1 LWLVPLVWALLL
13 LVYAKRLAAL
23 WHEPVWRVPVLVVES
38 DDWGAGPL
46 EQAAALTAIHAVLLR
61 HRDATGQPAKMTL
74 GVILAVVDTA
84 TTTAS
89 AYQRVVFDDARLA
102 PVLDALRGGIAAGV
116 FVPQLH
122 GMEHYWPPAVLAAA
136 QTDSVVAA
144 WLTGAAWPA
153 TEALPSALQSRWTDA
168 RVLPSLSLPVAEIDV
183 AAALET
189 ATFARIFG
197 QAARVAV
204 PTTFVWNDAVERAW
218 AAHGVRYIVT
228 PGTRHTGRDAAGQPI
243 GDGRVIRNGERSHS
257 GVRYPNGERRNS
269 GIRYLVRDQY
279 FEPALGHDAA
289 RGLAAL
295 ARQTLLGRPA
305 LLETHRFNFIGTA
318 AAASLQTLDVM
329 LTEARGAYPG
339 LRFMSTEQIAEA
351 MLQTDTALLETGLRW
366 RLRAGLT
373 RSHTLPR
380 FARLARLS
388 GLALPL
394 WIMQQLSA

>member
-1 LWLVPLVWALLL
+1 MPLVWALLL
-13 LVYAKRLAAL
+13 LVYAKQLATL
-23 WHEPVWRVPVLVVES
+23 WREPVWRVPVLVFES

-46 EQAAALTAIHAVLLR
+46 EQAAALTALQAVLLR

-74 GVILAVVDTA
+74 GVVLALVDSTA
-84 TTTAS
+84 AS
-89 AYQRVVFDDARLA
+89 ATHYQRVVLDDVRLA
-102 PVLDALRGGIAAGV
+102 PVLAALQAGIAAGV

-136 QTDSVVAA
+136 QTDTGVAR
-144 WLTGAAWPA
+144 WLTGAPLPA

-168 RVLPSLSLPVAEIDV
+168 RVLPSLALSVAEIDA

-197 QAARVAV
+197 LAARVAV

-218 AAHGVRYIVT
+218 AAHGVRYLVT
-228 PGTRHTGRDAAGQPI
+228 PGTRHEYRDVHGKPA
-243 GDGRVIRNGERSHS
+243 GDGRLICNGERS
-257 GVRYPNGERRNS
+257 GN

-279 FEPALGHDAA
+279 FEPALRHNAA

-318 AAASLQTLDVM
+318 ATASLHTLDA
-329 LTEARGAYPG
+329 LLIAARGAYPR

-351 MLQTDTALLETGLRW
+351 MLQADAALLETGLRG
-366 RLRAGLT
+366 RLRAALT
-373 RSHTLPR
+373 RSHMLPR

>member
-13 LVYAKRLAAL
+13 LAYAKRLVAL
-23 WHEPVWRVPVLVVES
+23 WREPVWRVPVLVFES

-46 EQAAALTAIHAVLLR
+46 EQAAALTAIQKVLLR
-61 HRDATGQPAKMTL
+61 HRDASGQPAIMTL

-84 TTTAS
+84 TTPD
-89 AYQRVVFDDARLA
+89 YKRVVLDDARLA
-102 PVLDALRGGIAAGV
+102 PVLAALRAGIAAGV

-136 QTDSVVAA
+136 HTDTAVTA
-144 WLTGAAWPA
+144 WLTGAALPS

-168 RVLPSLSLPVAEIDV
+168 RVLPSQALPVAEIDA

-197 QAARVAV
+197 QPARVAV

-218 AAHGVRYIVT
+218 AAHGVRFVVT
-228 PGTRHTGRDAAGQPI
+228 PGTRHDGRDAHGKPA
-243 GDGRVIRNGERSHS
+243 GDGRVIRNGARSDN
-257 GVRYPNGERRNS
+257 GV
-269 GIRYLVRDQY
+269 RYLVRDQY

-318 AAASLQTLDVM
+318 AAASLQALDEL
-329 LTEARGAYPG
+329 LTAARGAYPT
-339 LRFMSTEQIAEA
+339 LRFLSTEQIAEA
-351 MLQTDTALLETGLRW
+351 MAHADASLLETGLRG
-366 RLRAGLT
+366 RLRSGLVRT
-373 RSHTLPR
+373 HTLPR

-388 GLALPL
+388 GLVLPL

>member
-1 LWLVPLVWALLL
+1 MPLAWALLL
-13 LVYAKRLAAL
+13 LLYAKRLAAL

-46 EQAAALTAIHAVLLR
+46 DQATALAAIQAVLLR

-89 AYQRVVFDDARLA
+89 AYQRVVLDDARLA
-102 PVLDALRGGIAAGV
+102 PVLDALRDGIAAGV

-136 QTDSVVAA
+136 QTDSAVAA

-153 TEALPSALQSRWTDA
+153 TEALPSALQSRWIDA

-218 AAHGVRYIVT
+218 AMHGVRYIVT
-228 PGTRHTGRDAAGQPI
+228 PGTRHTGRDTVGKPI
-243 GDGRVIRNGERSHS
+243 GDGRLIRNGERSHS

-295 ARQTLLGRPA
+295 ARQTLLGRPT
-305 LLETHRFNFIGTA
+305 LLETHRFNFIGA
-318 AAASLQTLDVM
+318 PAEVALHALDN
-329 LTEARGAYPG
+329 LLSQARAAYPT
-339 LRFMSTEQIAEA
+339 LRFLSTEQIAEA
-351 MLQTDTALLETGLRW
+351 MTHMDSALIETRLCG
-366 RLRAGLT
+366 RLRGWLVRT
-373 RSHTLPR
+373 HTLPR
-380 FARLARLS
+380 FARLARLT
-388 GLALPL
+388 GLALLL
-394 WIMQQLSA
+394 WMMQQWTA

>member
-1 LWLVPLVWALLL
+1 MPLAWALLL
-13 LVYAKRLAAL
+13 LAYAKRLAAL
-23 WHEPVWRVPVLVVES
+23 WREPVWRVPVLVFES

-46 EQAAALTAIHAVLLR
+46 DQAAALTAIQAVLLR

-74 GVILAVVDTA
+74 GVVLALVDTA
-84 TTTAS
+84 AATAKD
-89 AYQRVVFDDARLA
+89 YQRVTLDDARLA
-102 PVLDALRGGIAAGV
+102 PVLAALRAGIAAGV

-136 QTDSVVAA
+136 QRDAQVAT
-144 WLTGAAWPA
+144 WLTGAALPA

-168 RVLPSLSLPVAEIDV
+168 RVLPSLVLPVAEIDA

-189 ATFARIFG
+189 ATFMRIFG

-228 PGTRHTGRDAAGQPI
+228 PGTRHTGRDADGKPI
-243 GDGRVIRNGERSHS
+243 GDGRVIRSGERSHT
-257 GVRYPNGERRNS
+257 GV
-269 GIRYLVRDQY
+269 RYLVRDQY
-279 FEPALGHDAA
+279 FEPALGHDAT
-289 RGLAAL
+289 RGIAAL

-305 LLETHRFNFIGTA
+305 LLETHRFNFIGAA
-318 AAASLQTLDVM
+318 AAASLQTLDAM
-329 LTEARGAYPG
+329 LAEARGMYPA

-351 MLQTDTALLETGLRW
+351 MTHADTALLETDLRG
-366 RLRAGLT
+366 RLRGWLA

>member
-1 LWLVPLVWALLL
+1 MPLVWALVL
-13 LVYAKRLAAL
+13 LVYARRLLAL
-23 WHEPVWRVPVLVVES
+23 WREPVWRVPVLVFES

-46 EQAAALTAIHAVLLR
+46 EQAPALMAIQNVLLR
-61 HRDATGQPAKMTL
+61 HRDASGQPAVMTL

-84 TTTAS
+84 HTTGST
-89 AYQRVVFDDARLA
+89 YQRVTLDDARLA
-102 PVLDALRGGIAAGV
+102 AVLDALRDGIAAGV

-136 QTDSVVAA
+136 HTDATVAA
-144 WLTGAAWPA
+144 WLTGAALPS
-153 TEALPSALQSRWTDA
+153 TEALPSALQSRWIDA
-168 RVLPSLSLPVAEIDV
+168 RVLPSQALPAAEIDS

-189 ATFARIFG
+189 ATFTRIFG

-218 AAHGVRYIVT
+218 AAHGVRYLVT
-228 PGTRHTGRDAAGQPI
+228 PGTRHDHRDAHGKPA
-243 GDGRVIRNGERSHS
+243 GDGRIIRNGARSD
-257 GVRYPNGERRNS
+257 NGMH
-269 GIRYLVRDQY
+269 YLVRDQY

-289 RGLAAL
+289 RGVAAL

-305 LLETHRFNFIGTA
+305 LLETHRFNFTGAA
-318 AAASLQTLDVM
+318 AAASLHTLDAM
-329 LTEARGAYPG
+329 LTQARAAYPA
-339 LRFMSTEQIAEA
+339 LRFINTEQLAEA
-351 MLQTDTALLETGLRW
+351 MQRGDPAWLETHLRG
-366 RLRAGLT
+366 RLRVWLV
-373 RSHTLPR
+373 RSHMLPR

>member
-1 LWLVPLVWALLL
+1 
-13 LVYAKRLAAL
+13 
-23 WHEPVWRVPVLVVES
+23 
-38 DDWGAGPL
+38 
-46 EQAAALTAIHAVLLR
+46 
-61 HRDATGQPAKMTL
+61 MTL

-84 TTTAS
+84 TTPD
-89 AYQRVVFDDARLA
+89 YKRVVLDDARLA
-102 PVLDALRGGIAAGV
+102 PVLAALRGGIAAGV

-122 GMEHYWPPAVLAAA
+122 GMEHYWPPTVLAAA
-136 QTDSVVAA
+136 HTDTAVTA
-144 WLTGAAWPA
+144 WLTGAALPS

-168 RVLPSLSLPVAEIDV
+168 RVLPSQALPVAEIDA

-197 QAARVAV
+197 QPARVAV

-218 AAHGVRYIVT
+218 AAHGVRFVVT
-228 PGTRHTGRDAAGQPI
+228 PGTRHDYRDAHGKPA
-243 GDGRVIRNGERSHS
+243 GDGRVIRNGARSDN
-257 GVRYPNGERRNS
+257 GV
-269 GIRYLVRDQY
+269 RYLVRDQY

-318 AAASLQTLDVM
+318 AAASLQALDEL
-329 LTEARGAYPG
+329 LTAARGAYPT
-339 LRFMSTEQIAEA
+339 LRFLSTEQIAEA
-351 MLQTDTALLETGLRW
+351 MAHADASLLETGLRG
-366 RLRAGLT
+366 RLRSGLVRT
-373 RSHTLPR
+373 HTLPR

-388 GLALPL
+388 GLVLPL